1 MEDYSYLRKYR
12 KLSYQERLLIYEK
25 EKSRVAARDLSC
37 REYEMT
43 IIAICKALNI

>member
-12 KLSYQERLLIYEK
+12 KLSYQERLFIYEK

-37 REYEMT
+37 HEYELA
-43 IIAICKALNI
+43 IRAICEALNI